1 MTTFTENTL
10 NNLPES
16 ARFSDEDAE
25 IILKYR
31 DTMKTW
37 EDGLVQ
43 GFYDSLYGHEVTRAV
58 FSDGERPAREK
69 TLRDW
74 FQRTING
81 PFDSNYWEWQNFV
94 GLVHVKRGVNN
105 AMVAG
110 MWGWLMNY
118 LGKRAME
125 ELEPQEA
132 LKLIKAVHSLQAQVM
147 SLIVESYLRNILVA
161 IDKAA
166 GINEALIY
174 RLVGIEIDNML
185 SDARADRS

>member
-1 MTTFTENTL
+1 MTFTEKTL
-10 NNLPES
+10 SDLPAS
-16 ARFSDEDAE
+16 ARFSDEDAQ

-31 DTMKTW
+31 DTLLTW

-43 GFYDSLYGHEVTRAV
+43 GFYDALYGHETTRAV
-58 FSDGERPAREK
+58 FGDGERPDREK

-74 FQRTING
+74 FRRTING
-81 PFDSNYWEWQNFV
+81 PFDSKYWEWQSFV
-94 GLVHVKRGVNN
+94 GLVHVKRGVSN

-125 ELEPQEA
+125 ALEPQEA
-132 LKLIKAVHSLQAQVM
+132 VKMIKAVHSLQAQVM
-147 SLIVESYLRNILVA
+147 SLIVESYLRNMLVA
-161 IDKAA
+161 VDKAA

-174 RLVGIEIDNML
+174 RLVSIEIDGML
-185 SDARADRS
+185 SEAREDRG

>member
-1 MTTFTENTL
+1 MMTLTENTL
-10 NNLPES
+10 NNLPKS
-16 ARFSDEDAE
+16 ARFSDEDAA

-31 DTMKTW
+31 DTIKTW

-43 GFYDSLYGHEVTRAV
+43 GFYDALYGHEVTRAV
-58 FSDGERPAREK
+58 FSEGERPDREK

-81 PFDSNYWEWQNFV
+81 PFDSDYWEWQNFV

-125 ELEPQEA
+125 TLEPQEA

-147 SLIVESYLRNILVA
+147 SLIVESYLRNMLVA
-161 IDKAA
+161 VDKAA

-174 RLVGIEIDNML
+174 RLVSIEIDSML
-185 SDARADRS
+185 NEAREDRS